1 MIIAKCLKE
10 MHVHQISCISPQD
23 FNIIKENPK
32 KVDCPQGI
40 NIKKLVKKTLLYR
53 SAVLRKLF

>member
-1 MIIAKCLKE
+1 